1 MFSEHPYNVCKM
13 IKWNAFL
20 IVMHNQ
26 DKMLKFLNVQRMNFY
41 TFRRCQLRCM
51 KIVRKIKHQIKSG
64 GRLPPKN
71 RLILCL
77 LLLILIIQIYIYIYI
92 HNIKISCDQQ
102 LLEMTGRL
110 PQSAIVEYYSGSMC
124 STDISAEMRSKLT
137 SLSIQYMDHKRGS
150 LTSEAC
156 GNMGRDVFAV

>member
-1 MFSEHPYNVCKM
+1 MTTKGQIDIMF
-13 IKWNAFL
+13 
-20 IVMHNQ
+20 
-26 DKMLKFLNVQRMNFY
+26 
-41 TFRRCQLRCM
+41 TF
-51 KIVRKIKHQIKSG
+51 V
-64 GRLPPKN
+64 N
-71 RLILCL
+71 NNNNTN
-77 LLLILIIQIYIYIYI
+77 IYI
-92 HNIKISCDQQ
+92 HNIKMSCDQQ